1 MASSDL
7 KFSKKT
13 KNKDKKIRKIIKFS
27 SEKVMEKY
35 DFLFFSFKK
44 IFEKK
49 KFWQEKLEKN
59 KMKTKTFQ

>member
-13 KNKDKKIRKIIKFS
+13 KNKDKKIRKMLKFS

-49 KFWQEKLEKN
+49 KVLAG
-59 KMKTKTFQ
+59 KTGKK